1 MKAII
6 LSAGQ
11 GKRLLPLTSE
21 KPKCLLLLAGKSVL
35 AWQLD
40 VLAANS
46 VNQVTVVTGYG
57 AELVDLE
64 LACRRKICPE
74 QQVEALYNEDYA
86 TSDNLVSCWQARSQ
100 MTDDFLLINGDTIF
114 EKKALIRLLAASE
127 QPVTVTISNKEKYDT
142 DDMKVKLA
150 GEKLLRIGKGLDLS
164 EVDGE
169 SIGMILFRGCGGAWF
184 KDSIAKA
191 LEEDAA
197 RKRWYLSVIDAMAV
211 EADVRT
217 CSIAGLNWQEIDY
230 PVDLEN
236 AVKLVES
243 NGLGLSS

>member
-21 KPKCLLLLAGKSVL
+21 KPKCLLPLAGKSVL

-40 VLAANS
+40 VLAANR

-57 AELVDLE
+57 AELVDQE
-64 LACRRKICPE
+64 LACCRKRCPE
-74 QQVEALYNEDYA
+74 QQVEVLYNGDYA
-86 TSDNLVSCWQARSQ
+86 TSDNLVSCWQARLQ
-100 MTDDFLLINGDTIF
+100 MTGDFLLINGDTIF
-114 EKKALIRLLAASE
+114 EKTALSRLLDAEKRS
-127 QPVTVTISNKEKYDT
+127 VIVTISNKEKYDA

-150 GEKLLRIGKGLDLS
+150 GEKLLRIGKDLDLN

-169 SIGMILFRGCGGAWF
+169 SIGMILFRGSGGDWF

-191 LEEDAA
+191 LDEEAA
-197 RKRWYLSVIDAMAV
+197 RKRWYLSVIDVMAA
-211 EADVRT
+211 EADVWT

-236 AVKLVES
+236 AAKLVES
-243 NGLGLSS
+243 NGLGLSE